1 MTPHIFLHTE
11 IHQHCNSTPSAL
23 AAFNRDFHLLPF
35 DFHVPS
41 LCSDTSHL
49 QGATMNLFM
58 HFSLTSPHKQ
68 ESPPKGCH
76 FRSVGTPY
84 PSSASPPAQWV
95 AIYSAAKSKAAR
107 QSPTIAVSRPE
118 DEIRPEVGE
127 N

>member
-1 MTPHIFLHTE
+1 
-11 IHQHCNSTPSAL
+11 
-23 AAFNRDFHLLPF
+23 
-35 DFHVPS
+35 
-41 LCSDTSHL
+41 
-49 QGATMNLFM
+49 MNLFM

-76 FRSVGTPY
+76 FRSVDTPY

>member
-1 MTPHIFLHTE
+1 MSSTKVNPHIFLHTE
-11 IHQHCNSTPSAL
+11 IHQHCNSTPSVL

-68 ESPPKGCH
+68 ESPPRGCH
-76 FRSVGTPY
+76 IRFVGTPHPPY
-84 PSSASPPAQWV
+84 SPPAQ
-95 AIYSAAKSKAAR
+95 
-107 QSPTIAVSRPE
+107 
-118 DEIRPEVGE
+118 
-127 N
+127 